1 MSSNPFNKKS
11 INQKNAI
18 SPLNKGEINT
28 GIEGIKVKLIF
39 YPDEKL
45 MKNALSKMVMA
56 TIGSDPSQ
64 TIPDKVGEEL
74 FKGGLQTGLD
84 SFTVIFEVSGVDRTI
99 THQLVRT
106 SKAKFHQQ
114 SSRFTYMGS
123 NFNVRMPETFMKD
136 SDVMEAYNDLVHAS
150 RNFYQLAVD
159 KDMPYQDARYGC
171 LEGTET
177 YIICEYPL
185 GVWLN
190 TYSYRAC
197 PMFQWGINGVFK
209 LMAKELLD
217 KFPWLEPYVK
227 ISCEKIKKCTFQ
239 GWEETDGVCEFS
251 WNKTRVFKSE
261 IFGKETP
268 DEKYKRLTDLVKTAG
283 NENILSAAEQDWLA
297 QYAAVQS
304 S

>member
-1 MSSNPFNKKS
+1 MKNNPFNKKS

-18 SPLNKGEINT
+18 SPLNNGEINT
-28 GIEGIKVKLIF
+28 GLEGIVVKLID
-39 YPDEKL
+39 YPDEL
-45 MKNALSKMVMA
+45 RMKKTLSKMVKA
-56 TIGSDPSQ
+56 TIGSDPNEE
-64 TIPDKVGEEL
+64 IPDEVGEEL
-74 FKGGLQTGLD
+74 FSGGLQTGLD
-84 SFTVIFEVSGVDRTI
+84 SFMVIFEVYGVDRTI

-123 NFNVRMPETFMKD
+123 EFNVRMPETFTGD
-136 SDVMEAYNDLVHAS
+136 SDVIEAYIDLVRAS

-159 KDMPYQDARYGC
+159 KDIPYQDARYGC

-185 GVWLN
+185 GVFLN

-209 LMAKELLD
+209 LMRIELLK
-217 KFPWLEPYVK
+217 KFPWIEPYIK

-239 GWEETDGVCEFS
+239 GWENTDGVCEFP
-251 WNKTRVFKSE
+251 WNKTRVFKSKTFSE
-261 IFGKETP
+261 ETS
-268 DEKYKRLTDLVKTAG
+268 DEKYNRLINQDILTDD
-283 NENILSAAEQDWLA
+283 EQDWLA
-297 QYAAVQS
+297 QYAAVHNS
-304 S
+304 